1 MGAFITLLF
10 VYVLGGITFLPLVL
24 GLVILHAYL
33 WFPHVVDATGPP
45 AEPPGLLPDPKEDGQ
60 DLGSVTGLSDF
71 GGAFVRDREPDVAAG
86 YFAVCREYVPGGV
99 NGKPP
104 ERVTPVA
111 AVAVTE
117 SPSVYQS
124 MYKSIF
130 DRSQSPTI
138 ESRKGSGKSAKRARN
153 VFYVVLRHGHLML
166 YDDSEQVEVRHV
178 VSLEHHDVSIYG
190 GEEAI
195 PESELWIKRNAI
207 CLTRKPGL
215 EDGITTSKPFYLFS
229 ENCSDKEDFYFA
241 LLQNQEVRPNDSQ
254 GPLRPQGFETK
265 DIITLVQ
272 KLHSSEEQ
280 QQTRWLNALVGRLFL
295 ALYKSPEMEDF
306 VRKKISKKIMRVKK
320 PVFLTGIVLKK
331 VGMGDSAPC
340 ITNPRLKD
348 LTVDGDCCAEADVK
362 YSGNFRLEIATTAR
376 LDLGPRF
383 RVREVNLILAVVV
396 RKLEGHALL
405 KFKAPPSNRVWI
417 SFETM
422 PDLNLEI
429 EPIVSSRQI
438 TYGIILRTIESRI
451 REVIA
456 ETIILP
462 HWDDIP
468 FTDTSGHHYRGGIW
482 AQGLAE
488 SLSLPIPVEKDTANK
503 ENGKDIDIPSPSPP
517 QGLTQPTD
525 GEAMSLPA
533 TPTSAAPQLIPR
545 KAVTSALTLGDEEH
559 VDTLGQSTSTGAQK
573 RSEPPKAIRSRSFA
587 AAAGPLVGMNHANVE
602 SAKIEKTVSQQNA
615 TTAMKAISHRSRPT
629 SPTETWNESAPSS
642 PSLWDQN
649 KHNMSLTLPQT
660 NHPDVAGP
668 VPSSSPPTPTG
679 TTSLTTESI
688 YRSEEPQGV
697 ATVQEDHQS
706 PTSTR
711 RKQSLGSIE
720 SASAVAA
727 KIWSWSVFDRAK
739 EHKQQQ
745 GSSPKPKKAGTLER
759 PIGRG
764 RPLPPPGQPLPRP
777 DRAESRWTRKD
788 DSQEKEPSS
797 LRESSQRPKE
807 AVIIP
812 QDNQSARSARRQ
824 SASRSESEDTPQNL
838 MVVRIPSE
846 PQPTSPSEK
855 DGEQFIEKSRGLSS
869 DLSDSEDRGPLEKA
883 EIDRE
888 ANDLTD
894 SKM

>member
-1 MGAFITLLF
+1 MPVEPVILHPTQKHKVMLWRTDTEYFVLSYEGFWKDYAYEGFRRSPYEIKRRFPWVSRDVLDQHGGLPQTKIPFHTGYLRIRLSTYQLLCLFACSSASERLASRNPIIRRLPQRISMSKLQLNSAVFHWSRSSSDTFLIHEYLVPQEFKKQHETKNEAMGAFITLLF
-10 VYVLGGITFLPLVL
+10 VYVLGGITFLPLVI
-24 GLVILHAYL
+24 GLILLHAYL
-33 WFPHVVDATGPP
+33 WFPQVVDATGPP
-45 AEPPGLLPDPKEDGQ
+45 AEPPSLLPDPKEDGQ

-215 EDGITTSKPFYLFS
+215 EDGTVTSKPFYLFS

-241 LLQNQEVRPNDSQ
+241 LLQNQEVRPDGSG
-254 GPLRPQGFETK
+254 GPLRHQGFETK

-320 PVFLTGIVLKK
+320 PAFLTGIVLKK

-376 LDLGPRF
+376 LDLGTRF
-383 RVREVNLILAVVV
+383 RAREVNLILAVVV

-422 PDLNLEI
+422 PDLKLEI

-468 FTDTSGHHYRGGIW
+468 FTDTSGQHYRGGIW
-482 AQGLAE
+482 TQGFAE
-488 SLSLPIPVEKDTANK
+488 SLSLPIPVEKDTPKK
-503 ENGKDIDIPSPSPP
+503 EDRKDIDIPSPSPL

-525 GEAMSLPA
+525 GESMSLPA
-533 TPTSAAPQLIPR
+533 TPTSATPQLIPR
-545 KAVTSALTLGDEEH
+545 KAATSALALADEEH
-559 VDTLGQSTSTGAQK
+559 VDALGQSTSTGAQK

-587 AAAGPLVGMNHANVE
+587 STAGPLVGMNHANVE
-602 SAKIEKTVSQQNA
+602 SAKIEKT
-615 TTAMKAISHRSRPT
+615 
-629 SPTETWNESAPSS
+629 
-642 PSLWDQN
+642 
-649 KHNMSLTLPQT
+649 
-660 NHPDVAGP
+660 
-668 VPSSSPPTPTG
+668 
-679 TTSLTTESI
+679 
-688 YRSEEPQGV
+688 
-697 ATVQEDHQS
+697 
-706 PTSTR
+706 
-711 RKQSLGSIE
+711 
-720 SASAVAA
+720 
-727 KIWSWSVFDRAK
+727 
-739 EHKQQQ
+739 
-745 GSSPKPKKAGTLER
+745 
-759 PIGRG
+759 
-764 RPLPPPGQPLPRP
+764 
-777 DRAESRWTRKD
+777 
-788 DSQEKEPSS
+788 
-797 LRESSQRPKE
+797 
-807 AVIIP
+807 
-812 QDNQSARSARRQ
+812 
-824 SASRSESEDTPQNL
+824 
-838 MVVRIPSE
+838 
-846 PQPTSPSEK
+846 
-855 DGEQFIEKSRGLSS
+855 
-869 DLSDSEDRGPLEKA
+869 
-883 EIDRE
+883 
-888 ANDLTD
+888 
-894 SKM
+894 

>member
-1 MGAFITLLF
+1 MGAFFTLLF
-10 VYVLGGITFLPLVL
+10 VYVLGGITFLPLVI
-24 GLVILHAYL
+24 GLILLHAYL
-33 WFPHVVDATGPP
+33 WFPRAVDTTGPS
-45 AEPPGLLPDPKEDGQ
+45 AEPLSLLPDPKEDGQ

-111 AVAVTE
+111 AVAATE

-138 ESRKGSGKSAKRARN
+138 EPRKGSGRSPRRARN

-215 EDGITTSKPFYLFS
+215 EGETVTSKPFYLFS

-241 LLQNQEVRPNDSQ
+241 LLQNQELRPSDSQ
-254 GPLRPQGFETK
+254 DLLRPQGFETR

-320 PVFLTGIVLKK
+320 PAFLTGIVLKK

-348 LTVDGDCCAEADVK
+348 LIVDGDCCAEADVK
-362 YSGNFRLEIATTAR
+362 YAGNFRLEIATTAR
-376 LDLGPRF
+376 LDLGARF
-383 RVREVNLILAVVV
+383 RAREVNLILAVVV

-405 KFKAPPSNRVWI
+405 KFKAPPSNRVWVT
-417 SFETM
+417 FETM

-468 FTDTSGHHYRGGIW
+468 FTDTSGQHSRGGIW
-482 AQGLAE
+482 KQGLAA
-488 SLSLPIPVEKDTANK
+488 SLSLPIAVEKDTANK
-503 ENGKDIDIPSPSPP
+503 ESGKDIDTPLPSPP
-517 QGLTQPTD
+517 PGLAQPTD
-525 GEAMSLPA
+525 GETMSLPV

-545 KAVTSALTLGDEEH
+545 KAVTSALALGDDER

-587 AAAGPLVGMNHANVE
+587 SAAGPLVGMNHANVE

-629 SPTETWNESAPSS
+629 SPTETLNESVSSS

-649 KHNMSLTLPQT
+649 KHTMSPTFPQT
-660 NHPDVAGP
+660 NYSDIAHP
-668 VPSSSPPTPTG
+668 VPSSSSPPTPTR
-679 TTSLTTESI
+679 TISPTI
-688 YRSEEPQGV
+688 EPSNKSQEPNAV
-697 ATVQEDHQS
+697 ATVPGDHQS
-706 PTSTR
+706 STSTR
-711 RKQSLGSIE
+711 RKQSLGSLD

-739 EHKQQQ
+739 EYKQQQ
-745 GSSPKPKKAGTLER
+745 GSSPKPKKEGTPEG
-759 PIGRG
+759 PIGRGRGRGRG

-777 DRAESRWTRKD
+777 DRAESRWARND
-788 DSQEKEPSS
+788 GSQEKEPSS
-797 LRESSQRPKE
+797 LRGSSQRPKE
-807 AVIIP
+807 AIIIP
-812 QDNQSARSARRQ
+812 QDNQSARSARRHP
-824 SASRSESEDTPQNL
+824 ASRSESEDTPQNL
-838 MVVRIPSE
+838 MVVRIPPE
-846 PQPTSPSEK
+846 PQPASPSEK
-855 DGEQFIEKSRGLSS
+855 DGEQYIEKRRGLSS
-869 DLSDSEDRGPLEKA
+869 GLSDT

-888 ANDLTD
+888 ASDLID
-894 SKM
+894 SRT